1 MNWAALR
8 TGGGFDQPLSDG
20 LSEPYE
26 QRRALF
32 AIGTGHSGA
41 GGGSKGSRRGP
52 RFSAV
57 RMARGRL
64 STRPATKCDGP
75 N

>member
-1 MNWAALR
+1 MNWVGLP
-8 TGGGFDQPLSDG
+8 TGGGFHPPLSDD
-20 LSEPYE
+20 LSAPHE
-26 QRRALF
+26 QHRALF